1 MYEFKDKVAVVTG
14 SASGIGRAVAILY
27 AQYGA
32 KVVVS
37 DINDRLG
44 TETVELIRK
53 AKGEAWYFRTD
64 VTQAGENEKLVDF
77 ALSKMGRLDF
87 ACNNAGIGGEQNPT
101 GAYSVEG
108 WDKVIATNL
117 SGIFYGMR
125 YEIPAMLKTGGGS
138 IVNLDYVDV
147 ATKKSTD
154 EYLQRIA
161 DEIRKS
167 GVEVTQNSI
176 LSMDAAYEILE
187 MEMKIQTDLVVMAT
201 RGRSN
206 IARWV
211 LLFLWCTITGL
222 AIRISSTWRAIPQKT
237 YCSRLANCWWR
248 PVCPIAI
255 RRKQCCSST
264 SKITLLSP
272 MVEP

>member
-14 SASGIGRAVAILY
+14 GASGIGRAVAILY

-64 VTQAGENEKLVDF
+64 VTQAGDNEKLVDF

-138 IVNLDYVDV
+138 IVNM
-147 ATKKSTD
+147 A
-154 EYLQRIA
+154 
-161 DEIRKS
+161 
-167 GVEVTQNSI
+167 SI
-176 LSMDAAYEILE
+176 LGQVAFAGAPAYVAAKHGIVGLTRSAAVEYAKQGIRVNAVGPGF
-187 MEMKIQTDLVVMAT
+187 IQTPMISAVDSEPAMHAALVAMHPIGRLGQPEEVAELVMWLS
-201 RGRSN
+201 SN
-206 IARWV
+206 KASFV
-211 LLFLWCTITGL
+211 TGSYYAVDGGYL
-222 AIRISSTWRAIPQKT
+222 AQ
-237 YCSRLANCWWR
+237 
-248 PVCPIAI
+248 
-255 RRKQCCSST
+255 
-264 SKITLLSP
+264 
-272 MVEP
+272 